1 MQLNASYFQ
10 AYCQCY
16 QTIFS
21 TTSIFLAKL
30 FSISLSNWC
39 SLSSTIWSLKPVL
52 TYRLKQIKKISI
64 FLEIDQQLWWIL
76 WGFWGSNRYPEFEWS
91 VLFCSLAYLHNMRD
105 LERGLTS
112 TKMAWHGLAK
122 YSLKM
127 SYIWVEVHYT
137 INQLSHDISPL
148 WRRIL
153 WRVIWMRQ
161 LFQFRG
167 KLPIWCFLSK
177 IVASYLIRYYTI

>member
-1 MQLNASYFQ
+1 M
-10 AYCQCY
+10 
-16 QTIFS
+16 
-21 TTSIFLAKL
+21 
-30 FSISLSNWC
+30 
-39 SLSSTIWSLKPVL
+39 
-52 TYRLKQIKKISI
+52 
-64 FLEIDQQLWWIL
+64 L
-76 WGFWGSNRYPEFEWS
+76 WGFWGSDRYPEFEWS

-127 SYIWVEVHYT
+127 SYIWVEVQYT

-161 LFQFRG
+161 LFQFKG

-177 IVASYLIRYYTI
+177 IVASYLITILYSNQRNMPYDQDLRISRGANIQLESGIRMMSSLECFLADGLHPRHSYLSRQRAIISWWKKLKTSLCPQFRLHH

>member
-1 MQLNASYFQ
+1 MA
-10 AYCQCY
+10 
-16 QTIFS
+16 FS
-21 TTSIFLAKL
+21 SMEPPL
-30 FSISLSNWC
+30 
-39 SLSSTIWSLKPVL
+39 VR
-52 TYRLKQIKKISI
+52 RLLCFKRDNVFWNFYLEQIKKLSI

-76 WGFWGSNRYPEFEWS
+76 WGFWGSDRYPEFEWS

-127 SYIWVEVHYT
+127 SYIWVEVQYT

-167 KLPIWCFLSK
+167 KLPIWCFCPKLLLHIWLLCY
-177 IVASYLIRYYTI
+177 IVIKEICHMIRI